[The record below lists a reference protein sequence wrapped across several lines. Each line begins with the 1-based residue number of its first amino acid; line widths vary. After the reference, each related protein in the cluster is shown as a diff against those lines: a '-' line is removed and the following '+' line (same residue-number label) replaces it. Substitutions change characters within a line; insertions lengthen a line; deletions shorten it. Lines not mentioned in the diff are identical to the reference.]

1 MFGADGREA
10 IYIELGDM
18 RGLIVKKKKKELVC
32 LTLSKEERFEIRGM
46 TTVVKLTAI
55 NFLLNDLPAVG

>member
-10 IYIELGDM
+10 IYIEFGNM
-18 RGLIVKKKKKELVC
+18 RGLIVKKKKELVC
-32 LTLSKEERFEIRGM
+32 LSLSKEERFQIRGM
-46 TTVVKLTAI
+46 TMVVKLTAI

>member
-18 RGLIVKKKKKELVC
+18 RGLIVKKKKRISV
-32 LTLSKEERFEIRGM
+32 SYI
-46 TTVVKLTAI
+46 V
-55 NFLLNDLPAVG
+55 

>member
-18 RGLIVKKKKKELVC
+18 RGLIVKKKKELVC

-55 NFLLNDLPAVG
+55 NFLLNDLPAVV

>member
-18 RGLIVKKKKKELVC
+18 RGLIVKKKRISV
-32 LTLSKEERFEIRGM
+32 SYI
-46 TTVVKLTAI
+46 V
-55 NFLLNDLPAVG
+55 

>member
-18 RGLIVKKKKKELVC
+18 RGLIVKKKKELVC

>member
-10 IYIELGDM
+10 IYIEFGDM
-18 RGLIVKKKKKELVC
+18 RGLIVKKKELVC
-32 LTLSKEERFEIRGM
+32 LSLSKEERFQIRGM
-46 TTVVKLTAI
+46 TMVVKLTAI

>member
-18 RGLIVKKKKKELVC
+18 RGLIVKKKKKRISV
-32 LTLSKEERFEIRGM
+32 SYI
-46 TTVVKLTAI
+46 V
-55 NFLLNDLPAVG
+55 

>member
-18 RGLIVKKKKKELVC
+18 RGLIVKKKKELVC
-32 LTLSKEERFEIRGM
+32 LTLSKEERFQIRGM